1 MGKSDTSDLGGKA
14 RSAPP
19 ATLKDSS
26 QANPDSQRA
35 QDSPDPAFDITPH
48 WDATKLS
55 QTEMWTQKRRLA
67 SAMRLVIE
75 RLVPS
80 NAPPDELE
88 RAADALERYAEA
100 LQDHPRLRDPRLFG
114 ESANAG
120 DVGAFFDQSPL
131 IGLANPLAP
140 PLTIGRKDDR
150 HAHAT
155 GVFGSAYE
163 GPPGSV
169 HGGFVAAAF
178 DEVLGYVQSLSGLAG
193 MTGTLTVKYRK
204 PTPLHTPLLFEAELV
219 RVEGRKIF
227 TRATVSADGILRAEA
242 EAIFISFRKGVMQDL
257 VKARIEREERLGMP
271 STPGT
276 RSQ

>member
-1 MGKSDTSDLGGKA
+1 MTDSDQ
-14 RSAPP
+14 
-19 ATLKDSS
+19 LK
-26 QANPDSQRA
+26 
-35 QDSPDPAFDITPH
+35 ILPH

-67 SAMRLVIE
+67 TAMRLVIE

-80 NAPPDELE
+80 NAPVDELH

-100 LQDHPRLRDPRLFG
+100 LKDHPRLKDARLFA

-150 HAHAT
+150 HAHAS

-178 DEVLGYVQSLSGLAG
+178 DEVLGYVQSLSGNPG
-193 MTGTLTVKYRK
+193 MTGTLKVIYRS
-204 PTPLHTPLLFEAELV
+204 PTPLHTPLLFEATLE

-227 TRATVSADGILRAEA
+227 TSARLEADGVLRAEA
-242 EAIFISFRKGVMQDL
+242 EAIFVSFSKDRMQELTD
-257 VKARIEREERLGMP
+257 ARAAREAKFQSNDSVVPDRDVE
-271 STPGT
+271 
-276 RSQ
+276 

>member
-1 MGKSDTSDLGGKA
+1 MGEIVSKTEQ
-14 RSAPP
+14 P
-19 ATLKDSS
+19 
-26 QANPDSQRA
+26 
-35 QDSPDPAFDITPH
+35 QDPETTGVTKVTPH

-55 QTEMWTQKRRLA
+55 QTEMWKQKRRLA

-80 NAPPDELE
+80 NAPVDELR
-88 RAADALERYAEA
+88 RAAEALERYAEA
-100 LQDHPRLRDPRLFG
+100 LKDHPRLKDEGLYG

-140 PLTIGRKDDR
+140 PITIGRKDDR

-155 GVFGSAYE
+155 ATFGSAYE

-169 HGGFVAAAF
+169 HGGFIAAAF
-178 DEVLGYVQSLSGLAG
+178 DEVLGFVQSLSGNPG
-193 MTGTLTVKYRK
+193 MTGTLTVKYRS
-204 PTPLHTPLLFEAELV
+204 PTPLHTPLLFEARLD

-227 TRATVSADGILRAEA
+227 TSARLEANGTLCAEA
-242 EAIFISFRKGVMQDL
+242 EGIFISFKQDQMDQL
-257 VKARIEREERLGMP
+257 TQIRADREAKRDQGEND
-271 STPGT
+271 
-276 RSQ
+276 